1 MWKLGNIAE
10 TPKCAACGAA
20 TSPRWRECLACGAT
34 LDAPTGGNDPRV
46 EATHSTREGAGEV
59 HPAMTGA
66 GRSLSWDP
74 EIAALVEWFERTPPP
89 AQPFQLSPG
98 VFVARPAHFWEA
110 LRRDIAAGP
119 RGARAKYGGLQQDLR
134 RLAALVKSSESAKP

>member
-46 EATHSTREGAGEV
+46 EATNPMLEAARVRAASTEAS
-59 HPAMTGA
+59 
-66 GRSLSWDP
+66 RSPSWDS
-74 EIAALVEWFERTPPP
+74 ETAALVEWFERTPAPT
-89 AQPFQLSPG
+89 QPFQLSPG

-119 RGARAKYGGLQQDLR
+119 SGPRAKYGALQQDLR
-134 RLAALVKSSESAKP
+134 RLAALMKRE